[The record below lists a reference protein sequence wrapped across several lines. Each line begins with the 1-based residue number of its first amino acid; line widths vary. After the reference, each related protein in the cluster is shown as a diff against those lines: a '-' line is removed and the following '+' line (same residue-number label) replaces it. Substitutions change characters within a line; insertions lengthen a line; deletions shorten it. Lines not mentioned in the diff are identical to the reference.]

1 MRESFNQNAQRT
13 LLVEG
18 IFDALSSG
26 ILIYVVLVELMS
38 PMMTQSK
45 WLRSQRWWLQVLSF
59 AALYGGAATMVGCLQ
74 FGFNHVTWS

>member
-45 WLRSQRWWLQVLSF
+45 WLCAQRWWLQVLSF
-59 AALYGGAATMVGCLQ
+59 AALYGGAAAMVG
-74 FGFNHVTWS
+74 